1 MSLSLSLHLLCPG
14 SGNIDKVDLSKL
26 GLIEGSL
33 KQAKDK
39 MANSDLD
46 RKLTELNN
54 VAKSQEEMITDYD
67 RQIKEIQ
74 SDIANLNDIKDT
86 LPDGCFNTPSLER
99 P

>member
-1 MSLSLSLHLLCPG
+1 M
-14 SGNIDKVDLSKL
+14 DLSKL

-74 SDIANLNDIKDT
+74 SDIANLNDIKNT
-86 LPDGCFNTPSLER
+86 LPNGCFNTPSIER
-99 P
+99 A

>member
-1 MSLSLSLHLLCPG
+1 M
-14 SGNIDKVDLSKL
+14 DLSKL

-46 RKLTELNN
+46 RKLSELND
-54 VAKSQEEMITDYD
+54 VAKSQEVMITDYD

-74 SDIANLNDIKDT
+74 SDIANLNDIKNT
-86 LPDGCFNTPSLER
+86 LPNGCFNTPSIER
-99 P
+99 A